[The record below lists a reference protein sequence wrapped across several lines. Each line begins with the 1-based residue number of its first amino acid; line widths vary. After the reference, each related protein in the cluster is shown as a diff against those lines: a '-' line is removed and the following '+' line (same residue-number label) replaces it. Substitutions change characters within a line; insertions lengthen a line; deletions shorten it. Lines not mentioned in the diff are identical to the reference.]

1 MKRKC
6 KRENGLLPVHT
17 IKAATEGDVE
27 AINAVLKHYE
37 GYIAS
42 LSVRKLYDEYGQP
55 HYCVDETLRRRLE
68 TKLITKI
75 LDFEIA

>member
-6 KRENGLLPVHT
+6 KRENGLLPFHT

-42 LSVRKLYDEYGQP
+42 LSVRKLYDE
-55 HYCVDETLRRRLE
+55 
-68 TKLITKI
+68 
-75 LDFEIA
+75 